1 MVRERNAGM
10 LQSHQIDE
18 LITLVSAL
26 DRDTLV
32 DQFRSYRGTFPVDF
46 TSEFLSH
53 TELDRLR
60 HIFVALCLQNQRLP
74 DFDEATSTAA

>member
-1 MVRERNAGM
+1 M

-32 DQFRSYRGTFPVDF
+32 GQFRAYRGTFPIDF
-46 TSEFLSH
+46 TSDFLSH
-53 TELDRLR
+53 TEIDRLR

-74 DFDEATSTAA
+74 ELDDATQTAA